1 MAVQEVK
8 TAATGS
14 KLSNN
19 IQHILQS
26 DFDIDLAQIY
36 SVTTDN
42 GFDALAATNLISNI
56 VEVELDQE
64 SLNSNSDNLEDIVAA
79 EQLQQLVYWI

>member
-1 MAVQEVK
+1 MFSTCCNEIEIICKTLALQEVK

-42 GFDALAATNLISNI
+42 GFNALAATNLISNI

-64 SLNSNSDNLEDIVAA
+64 SLNSN
-79 EQLQQLVYWI
+79 